1 MQANSKLMPGWH
13 NQQLI
18 CLAIVVSEFN
28 SEITF
33 KMLEDALEHAANVSS
48 KVSYI
53 MYVPGTFDMPL
64 AVERLL
70 RKKNVDAVVTL
81 GAVIK
86 GDTRHDDIVA
96 ENAARLIADLSLKYG
111 KPIGLGI
118 TGPDMTLEQAKDRID
133 IVPLRAVN
141 AAVNMAMRIK
151 KLKEVRSQLG
161 RTETI
166 ID

>member
-1 MQANSKLMPGWH
+1 MDK
-13 NQQLI
+13 I
-18 CLAIVVSEFN
+18 RIAIIVSEFN
-28 SEITF
+28 SDITF
-33 KMLEDALEHAANVSS
+33 QMLDKAKDHAQKIKADVR
-48 KVSYI
+48 YI
-53 MYVPGTFDMPL
+53 CFAPGSFDMPL
-64 AVERLL
+64 LIEELL
-70 RKKNVDAVVTL
+70 KKNDVDAAVTL

-86 GDTRHDDIVA
+86 GETSHDDIVA
-96 ENAARLIADLSLKYG
+96 KNAARLIADLSLKYG

-141 AAVNMAMRIK
+141 AAVNMAIRIK

>member
-1 MQANSKLMPGWH
+1 MLNKAKDQAQKIKADVRYICFAPG
-13 NQQLI
+13 
-18 CLAIVVSEFN
+18 S
-28 SEITF
+28 
-33 KMLEDALEHAANVSS
+33 
-48 KVSYI
+48 
-53 MYVPGTFDMPL
+53 FDMPL
-64 AVERLL
+64 LIEEIL
-70 RKKNVDAVVTL
+70 KKKDVDAAVTL

-86 GDTRHDDIVA
+86 GETSHDDIIA

-133 IVPLRAVN
+133 TVPLRAVN

-151 KLKEVRSQLG
+151 KLKEVGSQSE
-161 RTETI
+161 RTEMI